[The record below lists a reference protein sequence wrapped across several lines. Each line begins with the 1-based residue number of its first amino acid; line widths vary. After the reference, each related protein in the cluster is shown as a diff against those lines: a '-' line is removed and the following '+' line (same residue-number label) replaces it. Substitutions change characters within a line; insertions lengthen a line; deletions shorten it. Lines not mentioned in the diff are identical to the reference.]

1 MEMKPITNTK
11 RLPKI
16 RNQILY
22 GGQLTMQ
29 FMCDQGLKL
38 DNSRL
43 DFHKSEIAQARYRR
57 ARMFHIK
64 DAIHTGKSTSKIQSN

>member
-1 MEMKPITNTK
+1 MKPITDTK
-11 RLPKI
+11 RQSRI
-16 RNQILY
+16 RNQVLY

-29 FMCDQGLKL
+29 FICDQGLKL

-43 DFHKSEIAQARYRR
+43 DFHQTEIAQKRYRR

-64 DAIHTGKSTSKIQSN
+64 DAIHTGKSTSKIQSD